1 MHIYINISFYVLPGK
16 RAFCD
21 CILFLS
27 QSRDGCTSKLK
38 RRDMNVFV
46 IQSTDYTMDTSKKVD
61 LR

>member
-1 MHIYINISFYVLPGK
+1 MSLYVLPGK

-46 IQSTDYTMDTSKKVD
+46 VQSNRLHDGHVKVKKK
-61 LR
+61 LT